1 MNKIKIYTIAAIT
14 ALSASAVTAQDNYRP
29 WLVGAGVSTVDF
41 KVPERSVMKDWF
53 GYPDMNIGFRL
64 NAARYIKKG
73 ITAEAGFA
81 YASIKKDQT
90 YFPDV
95 EETKRQNLLGVR
107 CARSLS
113 PQPPMGCASLARPLS
128 TSGGRLCF
136 SR

>member
-1 MNKIKIYTIAAIT
+1 MNKIKTYTIAAIA

-95 EETKRQNLLGVR
+95 EETKLENAKTYWAFDVR
-107 CARSLS
+107 
-113 PQPPMGCASLARPLS
+113 
-128 TSGGRLCF
+128 GRYHLN
-136 SR
+136 R